1 MMIKK
6 LEHIGVYVNDM
17 DESIRFYTEV
27 LGMKLAGRKRLANQV
42 ELSFLSYEGT
52 DHVELELIGRGTDGM
67 PDNGIV
73 HHIAF
78 TVSDIEA
85 EVERLKSLGV
95 RMLDEEPRVILDG
108 VKIAFFFGPNGE
120 RLELFQPK
128 EA

>member
-1 MMIKK
+1 MIKK

-27 LGMKLAGRKRLANQV
+27 LGMRLVDRKRLANQV
-42 ELSFLSYEGT
+42 ELSFLSFAETGN
-52 DHVELELIGRGTDGM
+52 VELELIGRGTDGM
-67 PDNGIV
+67 PDAGIV
-73 HHIAF
+73 HHVAF

-85 EVERLKSLGV
+85 EVKRLKELGV

-120 RLELFQPK
+120 RLELFQPYSG
-128 EA
+128 